1 MGLALWQ
8 VGVCG
13 MNVSEL
19 SERGWR
25 VLGARGWGELVK
37 RRKLREWF
45 VLGAVGGSVGG
56 AAPGAARH

>member
-1 MGLALWQ
+1 
-8 VGVCG
+8 